1 MLTVTCVY
9 RYVWLNEYSGQ
20 FLPII
25 ALIAL
30 RVVVG
35 VGDFLIKKFGK
46 KKKDR
51 MTEMADEYG
60 KSRATEF
67 NVGSGGSRK
76 DTGVRYADVA
86 GIDTVKADIEE
97 TMNMI
102 LGDPEFDA
110 IGARPP
116 RVQSAICDPQ
126 YACLHAASHMLRP
139 DNMPSTALH
148 QVHHS
153 NSMCICWFCHLSIPQ
168 VSVVSTPDNEQ
179 VGKSRLPVSKGLN
192 ILHLRA

>member
-1 MLTVTCVY
+1 MPTVTYVF

-30 RVVVG
+30 RIVVG

-67 NVGSGGSRK
+67 NVGSGGTRK

-97 TMNMI
+97 TMRMI
-102 LGDPEFDA
+102 LGAPEFDA

-116 RVQSAICDPQ
+116 RVQSAACDP
-126 YACLHAASHMLRP
+126 
-139 DNMPSTALH
+139 
-148 QVHHS
+148 
-153 NSMCICWFCHLSIPQ
+153 
-168 VSVVSTPDNEQ
+168 
-179 VGKSRLPVSKGLN
+179 
-192 ILHLRA
+192 

>member
-1 MLTVTCVY
+1 MCIC

-20 FLPII
+20 FLPIL

-67 NVGSGGSRK
+67 NVGVGGNRK

-86 GIDTVKADIEE
+86 GIDTIKSDIEE
-97 TMNMI
+97 TMRMV
-102 LGDPEFDA
+102 LGAPEFDA
-110 IGARPP
+110 IGAKPP
-116 RVQSAICDPQ
+116 RVQSELAT
-126 YACLHAASHMLRP
+126 CLCIPCAVATTWLCVP
-139 DNMPSTALH
+139 CATA
-148 QVHHS
+148 
-153 NSMCICWFCHLSIPQ
+153 
-168 VSVVSTPDNEQ
+168 TA
-179 VGKSRLPVSKGLN
+179 RT
-192 ILHLRA
+192 

>member
-1 MLTVTCVY
+1 MTCVY

-67 NVGSGGSRK
+67 NVGTGGSRK

-97 TMNMI
+97 TMRMI
-102 LGDPEFDA
+102 LGAPEFDA

-116 RVQSAICDPQ
+116 RVQSAACDPP
-126 YACLHAASHMLRP
+126 ACMLPRTCCILAP
-139 DNMPSTALH
+139 HLAQSSLQ

-153 NSMCICWFCHLSIPQ
+153 NSMCVCWFCHLLIPQ
-168 VSVVSTPDNEQ
+168 
-179 VGKSRLPVSKGLN
+179 GN
-192 ILHLRA
+192 IKTTLECGARRER